1 MPAARSQHSLPT
13 PKKPTTSHHYNI
25 SDVAKLLE
33 ISPSTLRQ
41 WENMGLMKPAR
52 TPGGYRTYS
61 SEQVDRLKYI
71 QRLRTEKN
79 LNMEAIL
86 HLLGTSAQP
95 KTSRNTGNSHDAS
108 VIAKRLRKLRKE
120 RHMTLSEVASKTDL
134 SVSFLSSLERR
145 QVNASVATLRKL
157 STVYGTNILSFFDD
171 SDHPRKLIRP
181 RQRKQLSNEPGVRIE
196 LLALGQISMEPHLF
210 RIAPGASSGGS
221 YHHEGEECVY
231 VISGTCEFWLD
242 EVEHYVLNAG
252 DTLYFSSGQAHRW
265 SNPGPAEAVLLWIN
279 TPATF

>member
-1 MPAARSQHSLPT
+1 MTEAGKKTAAWRSRKRASRHF
-13 PKKPTTSHHYNI
+13 NI
-25 SDVAKLLE
+25 SYVAKLLQV
-33 ISPSTLRQ
+33 SPSTLRQ

-61 SEQVDRLKYI
+61 VEQIDRLENI
-71 QRLRTEKN
+71 QRMRTAKN

-86 HLLGTSAQP
+86 HLVGINGQP
-95 KTSRNTGNSHDAS
+95 KPISGNVATQDSSA
-108 VIAKRLRKLRKE
+108 IARKLRKLRKS
-120 RHMTLSEVASKTDL
+120 RRMTLSQVAAKTGL

-157 STVYGTNILSFFDD
+157 SAVYGTNVLSFFGT
-171 SDHPRKLIRP
+171 SDRVSKLIRP

-210 RIAPGASSGGS
+210 QIAPGANSGGS
-221 YHHEGEECVY
+221 YHHDGEECVY
-231 VISGTCEFWLD
+231 VIGGMCEFWLD
-242 EVEHYVLNAG
+242 EVEHYVLHVG
-252 DTLYFSSGQAHRW
+252 DTLYFPSSQAHRW
-265 SNPGPAEAVLLWIN
+265 SNPGPSEAVLLWVN

>member
-1 MPAARSQHSLPT
+1 MLDTHRKRANASPSKRRTQLH
-13 PKKPTTSHHYNI
+13 NI
-25 SDVAKLLE
+25 SDVAELLAV
-33 ISPSTLRQ
+33 SPSTLRQ

-52 TPGGYRTYS
+52 TAGGYRTYS
-61 SEQVDRLKYI
+61 PEQVDRLKYI
-71 QRLRTEKN
+71 QGLRTEKK

-86 HLLGTSAQP
+86 HLLGINGEL
-95 KTSRNTGNSHDAS
+95 KTRPADGAGPDAS
-108 VIAKRLRKLRKE
+108 LIARKLRKLRKD
-120 RHMTLSEVASKTDL
+120 RQMTLSDVAVKTGL

-157 STVYGTNILSFFDD
+157 SAVYGTNVLSFFGAFEKAA
-171 SDHPRKLIRP
+171 KLVRP

-210 RIAPGASSGGS
+210 RIAPGANSGGS
-221 YHHEGEECVY
+221 YHHEGEECVH
-231 VISGTCEFWLD
+231 VIGGTCEFWLD

-252 DTLYFSSGQAHRW
+252 DTLYFSSAQAHRW
-265 SNPGPAEAVLLWIN
+265 SNPGRREAVLLWIN

>member
-1 MPAARSQHSLPT
+1 VRENSRKLRPARNKR
-13 PKKPTTSHHYNI
+13 PKSHYNI
-25 SDVAKLLE
+25 SDVASMLDL
-33 ISPSTLRQ
+33 SPSTLRQ
-41 WENMGLMKPAR
+41 WEHMGLMKPAR
-52 TPGGYRTYS
+52 TPSGYRTYS
-61 SEQVDRLKYI
+61 PEQVNRLKYI

-86 HLLGTSAQP
+86 HLLGVPASSA
-95 KTSRNTGNSHDAS
+95 TVHDKGVGHDS
-108 VIAKRLRKLRKE
+108 SIIAKRLRKLR
-120 RHMTLSEVASKTDL
+120 RDRRMTLSDVASQTDL

-157 STVYGTNILSFFDD
+157 SAVYGTNILSFFED

-210 RIAPGASSGGS
+210 RIAPGATSGGS

-231 VISGTCEFWLD
+231 VVSGRCEFWLD
-242 EVEHYVLNAG
+242 EIEHYELHAG

-265 SNPGPAEAVLLWIN
+265 SNPGPSEAVLLWIN

>member
-1 MPAARSQHSLPT
+1 MVTARQPEMRASQQ
-13 PKKPTTSHHYNI
+13 YNI
-25 SDVAKLLE
+25 SDVARLLE
-33 ISPSTLRQ
+33 VSPSTLRQ

-61 SEQVDRLKYI
+61 QEQIDRLKYI

-86 HLLGTSAQP
+86 HLLGT
-95 KTSRNTGNSHDAS
+95 TGQSKPAPGDGATRDS
-108 VIAKRLRKLRKE
+108 SLIAKKLRKLRKD
-120 RHMTLSEVASKTDL
+120 RQMTLSEVAAKTSL

-157 STVYGTNILSFFDD
+157 SAVYGTNVLSLFEA
-171 SDHPRKLIRP
+171 SDRVIKLIRP

-210 RIAPGASSGGS
+210 RIASGSTSGGC

-242 EVEHYVLNAG
+242 EVEHYVLNAD
-252 DTLYFSSGQAHRW
+252 DTLYFSSAQAHRW
-265 SNPGPAEAVLLWIN
+265 RNPGPSEAVLLWIN
-279 TPATF
+279 TPPTF

>member
-1 MPAARSQHSLPT
+1 MPAARPQHSLTP
-13 PKKPTTSHHYNI
+13 PKKAGNSRHFTI

-52 TPGGYRTYS
+52 TPGGYRAYS
-61 SEQVDRLKYI
+61 GEQVDRLKYI
-71 QRLRTEKN
+71 QSLRTEKN

-86 HLLGTSAQP
+86 HLLGAPAQP
-95 KTSRNTGNSHDAS
+95 KASRGTANTHDAS
-108 VIAKRLRKLRKE
+108 VIAKRLRKLRKD
-120 RHMTLSEVASKTDL
+120 RHMTLSEVAAKTDL

-145 QVNASVATLRKL
+145 QVNASVATLRRL
-157 STVYGTNILSFFDD
+157 SSVYGTNVLSFFENGDRE
-171 SDHPRKLIRP
+171 RKLIRP

-210 RIAPGASSGGS
+210 RIAAGATSGGS

-231 VISGTCEFWLD
+231 VISGSCEFWLD
-242 EVEHYVLNAG
+242 EVEHYVLNPG

-265 SNPGPAEAVLLWIN
+265 SNQGPQEAVLLWIN

>member
-1 MPAARSQHSLPT
+1 LHE
-13 PKKPTTSHHYNI
+13 TSRKSIVAKNKNSGAKSHYNI
-25 SDVAKLLE
+25 SDVASMLNL
-33 ISPSTLRQ
+33 SPSTLRQ
-41 WENMGLMKPAR
+41 WEHMGLMKPAR
-52 TPGGYRTYS
+52 TPSGYRTYS
-61 SEQVDRLKYI
+61 ADQVNRLKYI

-86 HLLGTSAQP
+86 HLLGVTTSSA
-95 KTSRNTGNSHDAS
+95 TSRAKDAGHDS
-108 VIAKRLRKLRKE
+108 SLIAKRLRKLRRD
-120 RHMTLSEVASKTDL
+120 RHMTLSDVASKTEL

-157 STVYGTNILSFFDD
+157 SAVYGTNILSFFED

-210 RIAPGASSGGS
+210 RIAPGAHSGGS

-231 VISGTCEFWLD
+231 VISGICEFWLD
-242 EVEHYVLNAG
+242 EIEHYELHAG

-265 SNPGPAEAVLLWIN
+265 SNPGTSEVVLLWIN